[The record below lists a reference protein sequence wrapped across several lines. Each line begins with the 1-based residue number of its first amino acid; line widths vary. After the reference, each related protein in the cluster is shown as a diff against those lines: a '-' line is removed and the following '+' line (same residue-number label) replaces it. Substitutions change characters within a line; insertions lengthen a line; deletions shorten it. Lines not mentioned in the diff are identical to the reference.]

1 MDGHGGPERGDFLR
15 EATSRFASQSLDPL
29 AEGLAGGLVESLHLL
44 FIQPAG
50 PFHRGEPSTME
61 DLVRVGVSDPGK
73 ETGVG
78 HNQPPEA
85 VSFPSRRTL
94 HEPDRIARRRAFG

>member
-15 EATSRFASQSLDPL
+15 EAPSRFASQSLDPL

-50 PFHRGEPSTME
+50 PLHRGEPSTME
-61 DLVRVGVSDPGK
+61 YLVRVGVSDPGK

-78 HNQPPEA
+78 QGSVERMVLPDND
-85 VSFPSRRTL
+85 FPKCGSGAL
-94 HEPDRIARRRAFG
+94 PDL